1 MRLRGPGT
9 WRLLTDDGAGAAEGL
24 ATDEALMLEHRRGAE
39 PSCDATLRLYTY
51 RSHCAL
57 VGRFQSLAD
66 EVDLVAARRLGVQVG
81 RRPTGGGAII
91 MGAGQLGVAVATR
104 APASTAPRELLERYA
119 EGVTT
124 GLGRLGVTATFRG
137 KNDLQVGGRKIA
149 GLGLHVDEHGAL
161 LFHASVLADL
171 DVALM
176 LRVLT
181 IPGAKLSDKGIARVE
196 ERVTTV
202 GREAGRAVATAEVRD
217 AVAAGFA
224 DALGVGLRRGALT
237 TAEAA
242 RREDLVDDRYSS
254 DDWILQRTRLRDAH
268 GTAVLK
274 TPEGLVRIYI
284 ATHGSA
290 VKSALVAGDFN
301 AVPPRLRHLETAL
314 RWCTATRERV
324 GELTDR
330 TLRDEDLG
338 VPPAAVAE
346 AIWEA
351 TARAMERA
359 SGAHPVRPEGSCY
372 FPERSP
378 SPPAGALVA
387 STPGPYEAREAV
399 R

>member
-1 MRLRGPGT
+1 MS
-9 WRLLTDDGAGAAEGL
+9 WRLLTDDRSGAAEGL
-24 ATDEALMLEHRRGAE
+24 ATDEALLLEHGRGAA

-57 VGRFQSLAD
+57 VGRFQSLED

-91 MGAGQLGVAVATR
+91 MGEGQLGVAVATR
-104 APASTAPRELLERYA
+104 APAGTSPRDLLERYA
-119 EGVTT
+119 EGVTA
-124 GLGRLGVTATFRG
+124 GLERLGVAAIFRG
-137 KNDLQVGGRKIA
+137 KNDLQVDGRKIA
-149 GLGLHVDEHGAL
+149 GLGLHIDEQGAL
-161 LFHASVLADL
+161 LFHASVLAAL
-171 DVALM
+171 DVPLM

-202 GREAGRAVATAEVRD
+202 GRELGRPVAASDLRD

-224 DALGVGLRRGALT
+224 GALGIELRRGTLT
-237 TAEAA
+237 TVELG
-242 RREDLVDDRYSS
+242 RRDELVGARYSS
-254 DDWILQRTRLRDAH
+254 DDWILQRTKLRDAH

-274 TPEGLVRIYI
+274 TPEGLVRIYV
-284 ATHGSA
+284 ATHGSS

-301 AVPPRLRHLETAL
+301 AVPPRLAQLEAAL
-314 RWCTATRERV
+314 RWCAATPERV
-324 GELTDR
+324 GELTAA
-330 TLRDEDLG
+330 TLREDDLR

-359 SGAHPVRPEGSCY
+359 GGAHPARPEGSCY
-372 FPERSP
+372 FPERSSLP
-378 SPPAGALVA
+378 PADALGSPPTRSIG
-387 STPGPYEAREAV
+387 TREAIL
-399 R
+399 